1 LELTESNT
9 NATANKVSFILLG
22 AMKCGTTS
30 IANVLSKHP
39 EIDFCRIKEPH
50 FFSKEYNNDQ
60 DFEKYHDLFQNE
72 SHKIR
77 GEASNSYTK
86 YPKFGDEVALRI
98 KKYNP
103 KMKFIYVMRNPYEQI
118 TSHYKHFLSNQKA
131 EILDINDIIFTN
143 IELIDTCKYYSQL
156 KFYFDLFEEN
166 QFLLLTY
173 DELIENE
180 VSFFNKIFEFLGV
193 SQNIEINLSRMNTSD
208 SRRKTQITKKVQF
221 IDSKV
226 FSSIKRLFS
235 ESAKQR
241 LRGYIYKYDN
251 KEISNFSIELNE
263 KSKKYI
269 KWSLDYEV
277 SRIEQLINKKTNWL

>member
-1 LELTESNT
+1 MEVKETYK
-9 NATANKVSFILLG
+9 NATTNKVSFILLG

-39 EIDFCRIKEPH
+39 EIDFCSIKEPH
-50 FFSKEYNNDQ
+50 FFSKEYNNQ

-72 SHKIR
+72 SQKIR
-77 GEASNSYTK
+77 GEASNSYSK

-118 TSHYKHFLSNQKA
+118 TSHYKHFLSNQKI
-131 EILDINDIIFTN
+131 ETLDINDIIFAN
-143 IELIDTCKYYSQL
+143 IEFINTCKYYSQL
-156 KFYFDLFEEN
+156 KIYFDLFEEN

-180 VSFFNKIFEFLGV
+180 DSFFNKIFEFLGI
-193 SQNIEINLSRMNTSD
+193 SQNFEINLSRMNTSD
-208 SRRKTQITKKVQF
+208 RRSKIQTTKRFQF
-221 IDSKV
+221 IDLKI
-226 FSSIKRLFS
+226 FSSIKRIFS
-235 ESAKQR
+235 ESTKQKV
-241 LRGYIYKYDN
+241 RGYIYKYDK

-269 KWSLDYEV
+269 KWSLEYEV